1 MDISNDLSLMAVGGI
16 SKDHTVFIYNQ
27 HSMALCN

>member
-1 MDISNDLSLMAVGGI
+1 MDISNDLSLIAIGGI

-27 HSMALCN
+27 FSMDL